1 MLLLKILMTLAV
13 LWHSFAF
20 AAGGVYAFLAYRSLF
35 DGRYDR
41 RWTRVIRSADWQL
54 WVSGSAI
61 IVLGIASSGSGLY
74 MANPKLWTKL
84 LVVAT
89 WLVSTQFLRH
99 IGVRH
104 SRAGNRRSVLI
115 ACALNVACWIYGA
128 FLGVAKPLAD
138 GSVPFSAFLTGF
150 IGVATVSIGL
160 TLLLE
165 KKHRRA
171 PFSTGGDRGEL
182 LDIDLQRVNA
192 APVGDDGLRSAGHRP
207 APRPRPSG

>member
-20 AAGGVYAFLAYRSLF
+20 ATGGVYAFLAYRSLF
-35 DGRYDR
+35 DRRYDR

-54 WVSGSAI
+54 WVSGIAI
-61 IVLGIASSGSGLY
+61 IVLGIALSGFDPY

-99 IGVRH
+99 VGVRH
-104 SRAGNRRSVLI
+104 SRAGNRRPALV
-115 ACALNVACWIYGA
+115 ACAVNLACWIYGA

-138 GSVPFSAFLTGF
+138 GSAPFSAFLVGF
-150 IGVATVSIGL
+150 VGVAAVAIGL

-171 PFSTGGDRGEL
+171 QFCTGG
-182 LDIDLQRVNA
+182 
-192 APVGDDGLRSAGHRP
+192 
-207 APRPRPSG
+207 SGATT